1 MTTCARDPFNFTQ
14 VPHIYWRRCLVSS
27 SCTIHSAISQ
37 KDEQQVWKPGG
48 FPLKSHF
55 LLWEESRM
63 QGNIVRSTV
72 QISMLCLLILLKVIF
87 FHLFQFGSQDVVSSF
102 FFIVH
107 TIGLA
112 RLHFSLCLSVTE
124 NTITC
129 AYTVDTST
137 NGQGMWISVCI
148 AGGEEGR
155 GPCCRLLSLSKKGRV
170 GWGDCR
176 ERTVSNQHLVP
187 SPS

>member
-1 MTTCARDPFNFTQ
+1 VKRGKKEKQVNVQQENNF
-14 VPHIYWRRCLVSS
+14 L
-27 SCTIHSAISQ
+27 
-37 KDEQQVWKPGG
+37 
-48 FPLKSHF
+48 FPDSPALASWEAF
-55 LLWEESRM
+55 LLVLVWVRERGPKDDLKDTQEET
-63 QGNIVRSTV
+63 GGV
-72 QISMLCLLILLKVIF
+72 C
-87 FHLFQFGSQDVVSSF
+87 SQSL
-102 FFIVH
+102 
-107 TIGLA
+107 GLA

-187 SPS
+187 SPSWDDLLHLWS